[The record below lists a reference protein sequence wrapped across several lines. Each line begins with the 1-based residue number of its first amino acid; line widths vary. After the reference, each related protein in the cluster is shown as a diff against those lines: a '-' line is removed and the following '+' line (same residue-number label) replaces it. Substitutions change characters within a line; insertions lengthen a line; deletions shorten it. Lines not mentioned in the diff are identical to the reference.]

1 MKAISLRQKIA
12 LILFGLYSSVILLE
26 LGLRLGG
33 FLCLSLQEYR
43 NKVSLT
49 QAGTYRIMCL
59 GESTTAVGKEYSY
72 PSQLENI
79 LNQRNI
85 GIKFAVINKG
95 LSGTTTGSIVSHLE
109 DNLKKYSPD
118 MVITMM
124 GINDGR
130 HMHADREI
138 NNMKY
143 ENLDTKKV
151 LLIFRSSRLYK
162 LIKLIQLNIIHKL
175 GEKKGTVP
183 PEEIKLKNLIN
194 YKQAEKMYTEIIATD
209 PENDRA
215 CFELAQLYM
224 DDERYEK
231 AREMCERAIEINPRN
246 DWAYLVLGICS
257 KKKIPH
263 EETAKLFRKTL
274 EINSSNYR
282 AYIEL
287 GLLHKATG
295 EYYKCEE
302 VFKKA
307 IKIRPWD
314 EFAYA
319 ALIQCYEDQGIHKLA
334 KEYSGLLDILGYEY
348 YNPVTHYN
356 YRKLKDIV
364 THHGIKL
371 VCVQY
376 PVRSLESL
384 KKLLEPYENIIFVD
398 NEKIFKNAIKKSS
411 YDEYFIDIFGGN
423 FGHCTP
429 KGDRL
434 LAENIAN
441 AICEEVAFMN
451 E

>member
-1 MKAISLRQKIA
+1 
-12 LILFGLYSSVILLE
+12 
-26 LGLRLGG
+26 
-33 FLCLSLQEYR
+33 
-43 NKVSLT
+43 
-49 QAGTYRIMCL
+49 
-59 GESTTAVGKEYSY
+59 
-72 PSQLENI
+72 
-79 LNQRNI
+79 
-85 GIKFAVINKG
+85 
-95 LSGTTTGSIVSHLE
+95 
-109 DNLKKYSPD
+109 
-118 MVITMM
+118 
-124 GINDGR
+124 
-130 HMHADREI
+130 
-138 NNMKY
+138 MKY

-246 DWAYLVLGICS
+246 DWAYLGLARYYSIIGGRYEKAREMCERAIEINPRNDWAYLVLGICS

-319 ALIQCYEDQGIHKLA
+319 ALIQCYEDQGKHKLA